1 MKLNIKDKLIL
12 SWHIIITIV
21 ISVVLIG
28 LYHIIVWLT
37 FVYVAIINKFNLK
50 SEDSLLSRIKR
61 IFE

>member
-21 ISVVLIG
+21 ISVLLIG